1 MRRKEGNK
9 EQDILNAAVEVFASE
24 GYYPA
29 KISEIAEK
37 AKIATGSVYLYFKNK
52 DEILIKIFEGLWK
65 KIFEQ
70 VQTLSLRDDLN
81 PIEKLDAFIDVV
93 FDLFTASP
101 ALALVFVREQPLI
114 LNTKGLKLVQYYDD
128 FLNLGEGL
136 IQSGI
141 DSGDFNKNLNVNI
154 VKNFTFGGVRYLL
167 HQWALKPK
175 YFPLNQVR
183 QDVKFIIR
191 KGLLV

>member
-9 EQDILNAAVEVFASE
+9 EQDILKAAIEVFASE

-29 KISEIAEK
+29 KISKIAEK
-37 AKIATGSVYLYFKNK
+37 ANIATGSVYLYFKNK
-52 DEILIKIFEGLWK
+52 DQILIKIFEELWK

-70 VQTLSLRDDLN
+70 VKILSLRNDLN
-81 PIEKLDAFIDVV
+81 PVEKLDAYIDVV

-101 ALALVFVREQPLI
+101 SLALVFVREQPLL

-128 FLNLGEGL
+128 FLKLGEAL

-154 VKNFTFGGVRYLL
+154 IKNFTFGGVRHLL
-167 HQWALKPK
+167 HQWALKPND
-175 YFPLNQVR
+175 FPLNKVR
-183 QDVKFIIR
+183 QDVKFIIK